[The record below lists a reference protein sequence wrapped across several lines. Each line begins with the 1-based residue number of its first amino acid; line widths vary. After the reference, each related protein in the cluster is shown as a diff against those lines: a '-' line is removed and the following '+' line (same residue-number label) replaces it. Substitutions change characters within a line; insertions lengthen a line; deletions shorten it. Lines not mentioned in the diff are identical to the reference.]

1 MGHCPFCKGAI
12 QRELLVNGGTC
23 PHCLIEIPGEEA
35 ATDPGEQA
43 LARRQAEEAATGRR
57 GPGVLVVVALL
68 AAVVGGGGWFALR
81 DSQPAIVELEE
92 ESFTPIPL
100 DAHQNIF
107 EDEPAAPVAK
117 ARGTGGPEAVS
128 GGASSATASLGS
140 GSRGS
145 GGGSAG
151 PATGGQVE
159 AVTQTE
165 PGRATLNPAAGSI
178 AKQVEDVD
186 PTAAASSPGGM
197 VGGPSI
203 SVGGRSA
210 AETLTDPDAITE
222 MIKRV
227 VGRNSRQLQ
236 DCYNDRLKLNEELEG
251 RWRVGFE
258 VQKNGSVSR
267 IEVAGMG
274 VTDADLES
282 CMTGRIATWRFS
294 RIGNPQQVSKT
305 YSFTR

>member
-43 LARRQAEEAATGRR
+43 IARQQAEEAATRRR
-57 GPGVLVVVALL
+57 GPGLA
-68 AAVVGGGGWFALR
+68 AAVVLLALVAAGGGWLALR
-81 DSQPAIVELEE
+81 NAQPAVVELEE

-107 EDEPAAPVAK
+107 DEQPAAAGAQ
-117 ARGTGGPEAVS
+117 ARAGGSNPATGGSAAVV
-128 GGASSATASLGS
+128 ASASLGS
-140 GSRGS
+140 AGRGS
-145 GGGSAG
+145 SAG
-151 PATGGQVE
+151 PATGGQVDPV
-159 AVTQTE
+159 APAE

-197 VGGPSI
+197 VGPNI
-203 SVGGRSA
+203 TVGGRSA

-236 DCYNDRLKLNEELEG
+236 DCYNDRLKLAEDLEG

-267 IEVAGMG
+267 IEVGGLG
-274 VTDADLES
+274 VADAELES
-282 CMTGRIATWRFS
+282 CMTGRIASWRFS